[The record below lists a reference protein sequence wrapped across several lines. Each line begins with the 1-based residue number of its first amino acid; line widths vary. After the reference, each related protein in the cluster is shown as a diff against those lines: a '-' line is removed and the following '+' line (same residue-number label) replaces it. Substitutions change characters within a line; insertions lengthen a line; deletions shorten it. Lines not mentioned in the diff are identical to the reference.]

1 METPTHPLATKM
13 VNQTAGDE
21 PTPRTAFWTIV
32 GFILFTAIIFILVIY
47 GPL

>member
-1 METPTHPLATKM
+1 METPTHPLGTKI
-13 VNQTAGDE
+13 VNQAPGDE
-21 PTPRTAFWTIV
+21 PTPSTALWTVV